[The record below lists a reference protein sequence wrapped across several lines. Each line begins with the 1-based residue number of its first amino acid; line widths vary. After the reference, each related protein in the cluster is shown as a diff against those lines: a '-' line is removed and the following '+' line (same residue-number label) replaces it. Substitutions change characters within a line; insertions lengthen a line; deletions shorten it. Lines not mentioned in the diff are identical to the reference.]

1 MRFLRFTPKG
11 TTEELI
17 GILSKDE
24 KKVFDL
30 NFFELGKMYSSIQ
43 EIIEHFNDVELKEI
57 KNLLAGELDGLGKY
71 DIEDINILPP
81 LKRTIHDIICAGFN
95 YADHLKEIK
104 KDSSNKVVNSVYF
117 SKRST
122 KMIGQDGEVDGHL
135 DLDPALDYEVE
146 LAVIIGKEGTN
157 IDPEDV
163 EKYIFGYTIMN
174 DISARGIQGKHRQW
188 YKGKSLDTFT
198 SLGPVIV
205 TKDELPL
212 PLNLDIE
219 SILNGETRQKSN
231 TKLMIRGIK
240 ELISEISQGITLE
253 PGDIIATGTCSGVG
267 VGFDPPRYMK
277 SGDIIECKIE
287 KIGTLRNK
295 VK

>member
-71 DIEDINILPP
+71 DIEDVKILPP

-122 KMIGQDGEVDGHL
+122 KMIGQDGEIDGHL

-146 LAVIIGKEGTN
+146 LAVIIGKKGYK
-157 IDPEDV
+157 IKAEDA
-163 EKYIFGYTIMN
+163 EEYIFGYTIMN
-174 DISARGIQGKHRQW
+174 DISARGLQGKYRQW
-188 YKGKSLDTFT
+188 FIGKSLDTFT
-198 SLGPVIV
+198 SIGPVIV
-205 TKDELPL
+205 YKDELKMPFDL
-212 PLNLDIE
+212 EI
-219 SILNGETRQKSN
+219 SSYVNGELRQSSN
-231 TKLMIRGIK
+231 TNLMITNIRDMIA
-240 ELISEISQGITLE
+240 ELSQGITLE
-253 PGDIIATGTCSGVG
+253 PGDIISTGTCSGVG
-267 VGFDPPRYMK
+267 VGFKPPKYMK
-277 SGDIIECKIE
+277 SKDIVECKIE
-287 KIGTLRNK
+287 RIGTLRNI